1 MLSLSDKK
9 RNRLSPLSP
18 CPHIIYYHHKTRR
31 FSICAD
37 VIYVIALE
45 TVFILPIG
53 AAEDAAV
60 ITTGAAGAAPAPM
73 AAGAPITTAD
83 AITPPALITT
93 ADAVP
98 AIPEIPVETAA
109 AGAAPLPVTTTVTAD
124 AAAILPITDAVVTA
138 AMAAAPAAPEITV
151 RPISPVT
158 GAVFGMETTLVTG
171 TASSQP

>member
-60 ITTGAAGAAPAPM
+60 ITTAA
-73 AAGAPITTAD
+73 
-83 AITPPALITT
+83 
-93 ADAVP
+93 
-98 AIPEIPVETAA
+98 
-109 AGAAPLPVTTTVTAD
+109 AAPLPVTTTVTAD

>member
-60 ITTGAAGAAPAPM
+60 ITTAAAG
-73 AAGAPITTAD
+73 
-83 AITPPALITT
+83 
-93 ADAVP
+93 
-98 AIPEIPVETAA
+98 

-158 GAVFGMETTLVTG
+158 GAVFGMETKLVTG

>member
-60 ITTGAAGAAPAPM
+60 ITTAG
-73 AAGAPITTAD
+73 
-83 AITPPALITT
+83 
-93 ADAVP
+93 
-98 AIPEIPVETAA
+98 

-158 GAVFGMETTLVTG
+158 GAVFGMETTVVTG
-171 TASSQP
+171 TASGQP

>member
-60 ITTGAAGAAPAPM
+60 ITTAAAG
-73 AAGAPITTAD
+73 
-83 AITPPALITT
+83 
-93 ADAVP
+93 
-98 AIPEIPVETAA
+98 

-124 AAAILPITDAVVTA
+124 AAAIGGGLSSLPCSAYSAKTVS
-138 AMAAAPAAPEITV
+138 AAAATTTTADAAITTPADAAADRE
-151 RPISPVT
+151 
-158 GAVFGMETTLVTG
+158 
-171 TASSQP
+171 